1 MGTAPLRAAPYA
13 EFLMDA
19 RTGEVLRSRN
29 ADTRLHPASLTKMLT
44 LYVAFEAVRRGEI
57 TLDTQVEISRRA
69 ANTPYA
75 IGFRQGSSVPLRY
88 LLRAA
93 AVRSSNDAA
102 TAIAE
107 AISGSVDQFSARMNR
122 TARALGMES
131 STFKNPHGLTQ
142 AGHLSTARDMSV
154 MGRRLF
160 YDYPEYYNL
169 FGRRTTNVGI
179 KTVRNTNRRVLDNY
193 RGADGIKTGFTN
205 AAGFNLVASAEQ
217 NGVRVIATYA
227 RVLSEMGHEVHVVSA
242 ARSRRRELR
251 NLWYRL
257 TGRKDKAKHK
267 QHSPLFAPLGDRHI
281 FYNPDRPFDPNVVP
295 DGDAVFATWWR
306 TADQVMALP
315 AAKGRKFYMLQD
327 YEAFAFQ
334 PVDEVAAT
342 YQLPMHKIA
351 VSGYIRDEIIAR
363 HGPMEIEVVNN
374 AVDLGQ
380 FAAPPRQKSSGLTV
394 GFLYNT
400 HPRKRIDIAI
410 EALKRARAQY
420 RDLKVIVF
428 GGLPPSI
435 KVPLPDWVRF
445 HQAPPQDQI
454 PKLYQ
459 ACDLWLFP
467 SEHEGLG
474 LPLLEAMASRTPV
487 LATPAGGAPKRSRNS
502 SGR

>member
-1 MGTAPLRAAPYA
+1 MTERPDKPLRITFVLPFAA
-13 EFLMDA
+13 L
-19 RTGEVLRSRN
+19 
-29 ADTRLHPASLTKMLT
+29 
-44 LYVAFEAVRRGEI
+44 
-57 TLDTQVEISRRA
+57 
-69 ANTPYA
+69 
-75 IGFRQGSSVPLRY
+75 
-88 LLRAA
+88 
-93 AVRSSNDAA
+93 
-102 TAIAE
+102 
-107 AISGSVDQFSARMNR
+107 SG
-122 TARALGMES
+122 
-131 STFKNPHGLTQ
+131 
-142 AGHLSTARDMSV
+142 
-154 MGRRLF
+154 
-160 YDYPEYYNL
+160 
-169 FGRRTTNVGI
+169 
-179 KTVRNTNRRVLDNY
+179 
-193 RGADGIKTGFTN
+193 
-205 AAGFNLVASAEQ
+205 
-217 NGVRVIATYA
+217 GVRVIATYA

-257 TGRKDKAKHK
+257 TGRKYKAKYK

-281 FYNPDRPFDPNVVP
+281 FYNPDRPFDPAVVP

-306 TADQVMALP
+306 TTDKVMALP

-363 HGPMEIEVVNN
+363 HGPLEIEVVNN

-420 RDLKVIVF
+420 PDLKVIVF

-435 KVPLPDWVRF
+435 KVPLPDWFQF
-445 HQAPPQDQI
+445 HQAPPQDKI

-467 SEHEGLG
+467 SEHEGFG

-487 LATPAGGAPKRSRNS
+487 LATPAGGAPDLIDGKNGILLPAGSDAQVFCDHILKFAEMTPEAWQGYSDAAYATAQDNDWS
-502 SGR
+502 SSAQRLVDTIRAVTETGKEAGDAA